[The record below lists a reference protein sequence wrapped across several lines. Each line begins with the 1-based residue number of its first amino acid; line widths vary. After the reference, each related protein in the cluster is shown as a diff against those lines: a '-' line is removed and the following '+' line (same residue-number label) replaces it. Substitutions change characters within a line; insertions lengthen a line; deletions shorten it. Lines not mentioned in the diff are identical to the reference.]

1 LQLARLKDQETLTNT
16 IKQSTQQRGKEQQR
30 EREREPKPE
39 PEKRFE
45 EGELSRGELQGSPQ
59 GHGLTACWL
68 MTTVERVIERP
79 YQDGKLSAFC
89 LASRQPRNRLHNR
102 ALSRH
107 ESSPWAP
114 RVHAPFASP
123 ATQETL

>member
-1 LQLARLKDQETLTNT
+1 LRLAREKDQETLTNT
-16 IKQSTQQRGKEQQR
+16 IKQSTQQRGKEGR

-45 EGELSRGELQGSPQ
+45 VGELSRGELHGSPQ

-79 YQDGKLSAFC
+79 CQDGKLFLLLFGFSA
-89 LASRQPRNRLHNR
+89 
-102 ALSRH
+102 
-107 ESSPWAP
+107 AP
-114 RVHAPFASP
+114 QSVA
-123 ATQETL
+123 